1 MGDWWWVVGAQVTPC
16 LLSARE
22 LEVARL
28 IADDLTDKEI
38 ALVLV
43 VSIRTVQRHL
53 DNIEAKLPKDPKRS
67 RRRIIARWLVDYE
80 STRMGSFAE
89 RSVA

>member
-1 MGDWWWVVGAQVTPC
+1 VLTT
-16 LLSARE
+16 RE

-28 IADDLTDKEI
+28 VADDLTDQEI

-53 DNIEAKLPKDPKRS
+53 DNIEAKIGTDPKRP
-67 RRRIIARWLVDYE
+67 RRRVIARWMSNYE
-80 STRMGSFAE
+80 SMGSFADLG
-89 RSVA
+89 VA